1 MRSAGGRGLETLVS
15 HSSHFHR
22 GRVTHRHPEKRA
34 SLVAQLVKNLPAYAG
49 DTRDAGSIPGLG
61 RSPGG
66 GHGNPFQCSCLENPW
81 AEETGDYSQWG
92 HKEWDTT
99 EHAPRE
105 ERPGKNT
112 PNLSLPFTHSFT
124 FSFFQTVS
132 GAHSFRSILLPRM
145 PPRFLHTVSREGLLL
160 FFFFDDHFKSLY
172 WMCYNISSVLCFL
185 LFWHWGMWGLSS
197 LPRDRTC
204 ILLPL
209 TGRGS
214 LKHWIAREVPG
225 LLFWL

>member
-1 MRSAGGRGLETLVS
+1 MAFPGEDEQLCEAWGKIKHEISWGSGLGDARFPLLTFPSRE
-15 HSSHFHR
+15 
-22 GRVTHRHPEKRA
+22 GITHRHPEKRA

-49 DTRDAGSIPGLG
+49 DTRDAGLIPGLG

-99 EHAPRE
+99 ENAPRE
-105 ERPGKNT
+105 ERSGKNT

-160 FFFFDDHFKSLY
+160 FFFF
-172 WMCYNISSVLCFL
+172 
-185 LFWHWGMWGLSS
+185 
-197 LPRDRTC
+197 
-204 ILLPL
+204 
-209 TGRGS
+209 
-214 LKHWIAREVPG
+214 
-225 LLFWL
+225 